1 MSENNVVAALAYYQ
15 AVNEKDLSKAEK
27 YLHPEIHLIGPM
39 AELRGKEAVRNS
51 IKGFM
56 MLFEKQNMRAKFGS
70 GDQVMLAFDLL
81 CPAPIGLLR
90 GAALM
95 NFKDGLIV
103 RQELFYDSKPV
114 QMKKDEIF
122 S

>member
-1 MSENNVVAALAYYQ
+1 MFHKYVEAALAYYQ
-15 AVNEKDLSKAEK
+15 AVHDKDLSKAEK
-27 YLHPEIHLIGPM
+27 FLHPEIHLIGPM
-39 AELRGKEAVRNS
+39 AELHGKDAVLKS

-56 MLFEKQNMRAKFGS
+56 QMFEKQNMRAQFGS
-70 GDQVMLAFDLL
+70 GDQVMLAFDLI

-95 NFKDGLIV
+95 TFQDGLIK
-103 RQELFYDSKPV
+103 RQELFYDSRPV
-114 QMKKDEIF
+114 LMKKEEIF